1 MSCAACALK
10 LERVLGAL
18 PGVRS
23 ASVNF
28 ATRVATIECGNDVTT
43 ERIAQ
48 AIERLGYSAIVARAG
63 DPREAMIAARD
74 AEGRE
79 LLTRTIVGAILA
91 TPVVVIAMTHGSVSF
106 LHGPLADWTQAI
118 LGTAAMA
125 ICGWPFMVRAWRQ
138 AKVGM
143 TSMDTLV
150 ALGSG
155 VAWLWS
161 MLILTIPAIAA
172 MANAGANAHGAPV
185 QFEAAASI
193 VVLVT
198 LGKWLEWRATRSASH
213 AIESLVDLAPPR
225 AVVLRDGTEHDVDA
239 AKVVVGDLVLVRPG
253 TRVPVDGRVES
264 GRSSVDES
272 MLTGE
277 PTPVDKAPGD
287 RVLGGTVNGAG
298 ALRMVATQVGS
309 ATVLAQV
316 VRAVEDAQGS
326 KAPIARLADR
336 VSSRFVP
343 AVLAIAVITGAAWMV
358 FGPDDDRF
366 ARALVAVV
374 STLIIACPC
383 AMGLATPAAIMA
395 GTAAAARKGILV
407 KGGAAL
413 ESLARATTVVLDKT
427 GTITEGHP
435 RVSSVTACGG
445 ATEHQVLS
453 AAASIERS
461 SEHPLARAI
470 VAAAEERGVLPK
482 AAADVVAVPGQGVE
496 GNIGGQRV
504 LVGTRAWLAAA
515 GAVVGADDDDASTIA
530 MVAVDGCVVG
540 SIQLRD
546 APRGGSAAA
555 VASLRAL
562 GIEPVMLTGDRAAP
576 AHAIARDVGIDR
588 VIAGVLPH
596 DKARAIIELQQG
608 GARVAMVGDGIN
620 DAPALAQA
628 DVGLAMGCG
637 SAIAL
642 EAADIALMGGDLR
655 ALPVAVLD
663 ARRTLRTIKQ
673 NLWWAFGY
681 NALMIP
687 LAAGALWPWTGWMLP
702 PMLASAAMAC
712 SSVSVVLNSLR
723 LLRRRD

>member
-1 MSCAACALK
+1 M
-10 LERVLGAL
+10 

-28 ATRVATIECGNDVTT
+28 ATRVATLECDVGVPA
-43 ERIAQ
+43 ERIVGEV
-48 AIERLGYSAIVARAG
+48 ERLGYHAIVPRDGDQNVGDARA
-63 DPREAMIAARD
+63 ALVAARE
-74 AEGRE
+74 AEGRD
-79 LLTRTIVGAILA
+79 LLKRTIIGAILA
-91 TPVVVIAMTHGSVSF
+91 VPVVVMAMAHGSVPF
-106 LHGPLADWTQAI
+106 LHGAWTDWMQAI
-118 LGTAAMA
+118 LGTAVMTV
-125 ICGWPFMVRAWRQ
+125 CGWPFIVRAWRQ
-138 AKVGM
+138 ANAGM

-161 MLILTIPAIAA
+161 VLVLLVPSIADLVRD
-172 MANAGANAHGAPV
+172 AGAADAHGTPL

-225 AVVLRDGTEHDVDA
+225 AVVLRDGTECEISA
-239 AKVVVGDLVLVRPG
+239 AEVEVGELVLIRPG
-253 TRVPVDGRVES
+253 SRVPVDGTIES

-277 PTPVDKAPGD
+277 PMPVDKAPGD
-287 RVLGGTVNGAG
+287 RVLGGTVNGSG
-298 ALRMVATQVGS
+298 ALRMIAKQVGS

-316 VRAVEDAQGS
+316 VRAVEEAQGS

-336 VSSRFVP
+336 VSARFVP
-343 AVLAIAVITGAAWMV
+343 IVLVIALLAGTMWILL
-358 FGPDDDRF
+358 GPSEDRIG
-366 ARALVAVV
+366 RALLAMV

-395 GTAAAARKGILV
+395 GTAAAARRGILV

-413 ESLARATTVVLDKT
+413 ESLARVTTVVLDKT
-427 GTITEGHP
+427 GTITEGRP
-435 RVSSVTACGG
+435 RVSSVTAFAGV
-445 ATEHQVLS
+445 TEREVIMV
-453 AAASIERS
+453 AASVERS

-470 VAAAEERGVLPK
+470 VAAADERGILLKP
-482 AAADVVAVPGQGVE
+482 ATDVVAHPGQGVE
-496 GNIGGQRV
+496 GVVGGQRV
-504 LVGTRAWLAAA
+504 LVGTPAWIA
-515 GAVVGADDDDASTIA
+515 GAGLPFPESDDDASTIA
-530 MVAVDGCVVG
+530 VVAVDDHVLGA
-540 SIQLRD
+540 IQLRD
-546 APRGGSAAA
+546 AARAGSASA
-555 VASLRAL
+555 VASLRSL
-562 GIEPVMLTGDRAAP
+562 GIEPVMLTGDRESVALV
-576 AHAIARDVGIDR
+576 IGREVGIDR

-596 DKARAIIELQQG
+596 DKARTIIELQDG

-628 DVGLAMGCG
+628 EVGIAMGCG
-637 SAIAL
+637 AAIAL
-642 EAADIALMGGDLR
+642 EAADITLMRGDLA
-655 ALPVAVLD
+655 ALPIAVRA

-673 NLWWAFGY
+673 NLCWAFGY

-702 PMLASAAMAC
+702 PMLASAAMAL

-723 LLRRRD
+723 LLRRSG